1 MNGMTLHVEGLR
13 WHDPISVVGV
23 PSHSYGYGVVAP
35 PRSWDRG
42 IRNAAHCTPST
53 GLWRTLELLAPM
65 KKQKLK
71 KELGLF
77 DVYAI
82 ATGVTLS
89 AGFFLLPGLAAVEVG
104 AGLPL
109 AYLVAGLLIT
119 PGLLSMAELATAMP
133 RAGGVYYFLDRSMG
147 PLMGTV
153 GGFGSWVALSL
164 KSAFALIGI
173 GAYLRLFLP
182 DVNIV
187 PIAAGFAIVF
197 GLLNILGAKKSTSF
211 QSVMVVGL
219 LTLLAWFTGVGL
231 MDLEPTNLSG
241 MFSPASGSL
250 VSTAGLVV
258 VSYMGLTQVASVA
271 EEIRNPERNIP
282 LGMFLA
288 FATAMLVYTVG
299 TAVMVGVVSA
309 DVLARD
315 GGDLTPVATVAN
327 VLVGSWGTILMTAAA
342 VLAFSSV
349 ANAGILSASR
359 YPLAMSRDHVL
370 PRFFSK
376 ILGRGAPVYA
386 IYATVGLILMF
397 VLLFDAGRIAKL
409 AGAFQLT
416 MFGLSCLAVIVM
428 RESRIESYDPR
439 FRSPFYP
446 WLHILGVLAPFWLIV
461 EMGILPSLFTGGL
474 ITFGAMWYNYYA
486 RERVDREG
494 AIYHVFERLGRQR
507 DEGLDRELRQIMKE
521 KGLRDA
527 DPFEEVVT
535 GASIIDT
542 PHGTGFRNVIW
553 EASAHLA
560 EACDVSAKELAEDFL
575 EGTLVGMTPVS
586 HGVALPHLRRPDIES
601 ARMVLVR
608 CPGGMEMDVDLAEA
622 GDGQSEPVQA
632 VFFLVSPRDDPGQHL
647 RLLAQ
652 IAGRVDEEDFMQ
664 AWLSASNH
672 QELKEAILRDDRLLA
687 LTLEPGTPSAS
698 LIGRALKEI
707 PLPEGTLIALV
718 RRGPE
723 VVIPRGATVLQ
734 RGDRLTI
741 IGEPVGLGT
750 LEERFK

>member
-1 MNGMTLHVEGLR
+1 M
-13 WHDPISVVGV
+13 
-23 PSHSYGYGVVAP
+23 AP
-35 PRSWDRG
+35 KR
-42 IRNAAHCTPST
+42 
-53 GLWRTLELLAPM
+53 
-65 KKQKLK
+65 KQKLK

-77 DVYAI
+77 DVYAL

-89 AGFFLLPGLAAVEVG
+89 AGFFLLPGLAAVGVG
-104 AGLPL
+104 SGLPL
-109 AYLVAGLLIT
+109 AYLLAGLVII
-119 PGLLSMAELATAMP
+119 PGLVSMAELATAMP
-133 RAGGVYYFLDRSMG
+133 KAGGVYYFLDRSMG
-147 PLMGTV
+147 PLMGTI
-153 GGFGSWVALSL
+153 GGFGTWIALSL

-187 PIAAGFAIVF
+187 PISAGFAIVF
-197 GLLNILGAKKSTSF
+197 GLLNILGAKKSTSL

-231 MDLEPTNLSG
+231 TDIEPANLSG
-241 MFSPASGSL
+241 MFGQAPGTL

-271 EEIRNPERNIP
+271 EEVRNPERNIP

-288 FATAMLVYTVG
+288 FGTAMLVYTVG

-315 GGDLTPVATVAN
+315 GGDLTPVATVAD
-327 VLVGSWGTILMTAAA
+327 VLVGRWGTILMTTAA

-359 YPLAMSRDHVL
+359 YPLAMSRDNIL

-376 ILGRGAPVYA
+376 IQSQGAPLYA
-386 IYATVGLILMF
+386 IYATVCLILVF
-397 VLLFDAGRIAKL
+397 VVLFDASRIAKL

-416 MFGLSCLAVIVM
+416 MFALSCLALIVM

-461 EMGILPSLFTGGL
+461 EMGILPSVFTGGL
-474 ITFGAMWYNYYA
+474 ITFGAMWYSYYA

-494 AIYHVFERLGRQR
+494 AIYHVFERLGRNR
-507 DEGLDRELRQIMKE
+507 DAGLDRELRQIMKE
-521 KGLRDA
+521 KGLREA

-535 GASIIDT
+535 TASIIDT
-542 PHGTGFRNVIW
+542 PRGTGFRNVIW

-560 EACDVSAKELAEDFL
+560 EACDVSAKELSEDFL
-575 EGTLVGMTPVS
+575 QGTVVGMTPVS
-586 HGVALPHLRRPDIES
+586 HGVALPHLRRADIET

-608 CPGGMEMDVDLAEA
+608 CRGGIEMDVDVAE
-622 GDGQSEPVQA
+622 GREGETELVQA
-632 VFFLVSPRDDPGQHL
+632 VFFLMSPLDDPGQHL
-647 RLLAQ
+647 RILAQ
-652 IAGRVDEEDFMQ
+652 IAGRVDEEGFME

-687 LTLEPGTPSAS
+687 LTLMPGTPSAP
-698 LIGRALKEI
+698 LIGRALKDI

-718 RRGPE
+718 LRGPD
-723 VVIPRGATVLQ
+723 VVIPRGATVLEP
-734 RGDRLTI
+734 GDRLTI
-741 IGEPVGLGT
+741 IGEPAGLGT
-750 LEERFK
+750 LEERFKSLAQAQATKRP

>member
-1 MNGMTLHVEGLR
+1 M
-13 WHDPISVVGV
+13 
-23 PSHSYGYGVVAP
+23 AP
-35 PRSWDRG
+35 KR
-42 IRNAAHCTPST
+42 
-53 GLWRTLELLAPM
+53 
-65 KKQKLK
+65 KQKLK

-77 DVYAI
+77 DVYAL

-89 AGFFLLPGLAAVEVG
+89 AGFFLLPGLAAVGVG
-104 AGLPL
+104 SGLPL
-109 AYLVAGLLIT
+109 AYLLAGLVII
-119 PGLLSMAELATAMP
+119 PGLVSMAELATAMP
-133 RAGGVYYFLDRSMG
+133 KAGGVYYFLDRSMG
-147 PLMGTV
+147 PLMGTI
-153 GGFGSWVALSL
+153 GGFGTWIALSL

-187 PIAAGFAIVF
+187 PISAGFAIVF
-197 GLLNILGAKKSTSF
+197 GLLNILGAKKSTSL

-231 MDLEPTNLSG
+231 TDIEPANLSG
-241 MFSPASGSL
+241 MFGQAPGTL

-271 EEIRNPERNIP
+271 EEVRNPERNIP

-288 FATAMLVYTVG
+288 FGTAMLVYTVG

-315 GGDLTPVATVAN
+315 GGDLTPVATVAD
-327 VLVGSWGTILMTAAA
+327 VLVGRWGTILMTTAA

-359 YPLAMSRDHVL
+359 YPLAMSRDNIL

-376 ILGRGAPVYA
+376 IQSQGAPLYA
-386 IYATVGLILMF
+386 IYATVCLILVF
-397 VLLFDAGRIAKL
+397 VVLFDASRIAKL

-416 MFGLSCLAVIVM
+416 MFALSCLALIVM

-461 EMGILPSLFTGGL
+461 QMGVLPSVFTGGL
-474 ITFGAMWYNYYA
+474 ITFGAMWYSYYA

-494 AIYHVFERLGRQR
+494 AIYHIFERLGRQR
-507 DEGLDRELRQIMKE
+507 DAGLDRELREIMKE

-535 GASIIDT
+535 AASIIDT
-542 PHGTGFRNVIW
+542 PGGTGFRNVIW
-553 EASAHLA
+553 EASAYLA
-560 EACDVSAKELAEDFL
+560 DASGVPVKELGEDFL
-575 EGTLVGMTPVS
+575 QGTVVGMTPVS
-586 HGVALPHLRRPDIES
+586 HGVALPHLRRTDIES
-601 ARMVLVR
+601 AHIVMVR
-608 CPGGMEMDVDLAEA
+608 CPGGMKMDVEIMDVEIAE
-622 GDGQSEPVQA
+622 GLDHESEPVQA
-632 VFFLVSPRDDPGQHL
+632 VFFLMSPLDDPGRHL

-652 IAGRVDEEDFMQ
+652 IAGRVDKDDFME

-672 QELKEAILRDDRLLA
+672 QELKEAILRDERLLT
-687 LTLEPGTPSAS
+687 LTLKVGTPSES
-698 LIGRALKEI
+698 LIGEALKDI
-707 PLPEGTLIALV
+707 HLPEGTLIALV

-723 VVIPRGATVLQ
+723 VVIPRGATVLE

-741 IGEPVGLGT
+741 IGEPTDLGT
-750 LEERFK
+750 LGKRFKAHAPSPGVA

>member
-1 MNGMTLHVEGLR
+1 MR
-13 WHDPISVVGV
+13 
-23 PSHSYGYGVVAP
+23 
-35 PRSWDRG
+35 
-42 IRNAAHCTPST
+42 
-53 GLWRTLELLAPM
+53 
-65 KKQKLK
+65 KQKLK

-104 AGLPL
+104 SGLPL
-109 AYLVAGLLIT
+109 AYLLAGLLIT

-153 GGFGSWVALSL
+153 GGFGTWIALSL

-173 GAYLRLFLP
+173 GAYLGIFLP
-182 DVNIV
+182 DVNYV
-187 PIAAGFAIVF
+187 AIAAGFAIVF
-197 GLLNILGAKKSTSF
+197 GVLNILGAKKSTSF
-211 QSVMVVGL
+211 QSVMVVAL
-219 LTLLAWFTGVGL
+219 LTLLVWFTGVGL
-231 MDLEPTNLSG
+231 TDIELANLGG
-241 MFSPASGSL
+241 MFGQAPEAL
-250 VSTAGLVV
+250 LSTAGLVV

-271 EEIRNPERNIP
+271 EEVRNPERNIP

-288 FATAMLVYTVG
+288 FGTAMLVYTVG

-327 VLVGSWGTILMTAAA
+327 VLVGRWGVILMTAAA

-359 YPLAMSRDHVL
+359 YPLAMSRDNVL
-370 PRFFSK
+370 PQFFSK
-376 ILGRGAPVYA
+376 IHTHGSPVYA
-386 IYATVGLILMF
+386 IYVTVGLILVF
-397 VLLFDAGRIAKL
+397 VLLFDASRIAKL
-409 AGAFQLT
+409 AGAFQLM
-416 MFGLSCLAVIVM
+416 MFALSCLAVMVM

-461 EMGILPSLFTGGL
+461 QMGILPSLFTGG
-474 ITFGAMWYNYYA
+474 IIVFGAVWYTYYA
-486 RERVDREG
+486 RDRVDREG

-535 GASIIDT
+535 AASIIDT
-542 PHGTGFRNVIW
+542 PGGTGFRNVIW

-575 EGTLVGMTPVS
+575 QGTLVGMTPVS

-601 ARMVLVR
+601 AHMVLVR
-608 CPGGMEMDVDLAEA
+608 CPGGMEMDVDLAE
-622 GDGQSEPVQA
+622 GRDGQPEPVQA
-632 VFFLVSPRDDPGQHL
+632 VFFLMSPLDDPGQHL

-652 IAGRVDEEDFMQ
+652 IAGRVDEEDFME
-664 AWLSASNH
+664 AWLSASDH

-687 LTLEPGTPSAS
+687 LTLEPGTSSAS
-698 LIGRALKEI
+698 LIGRALKDI

-723 VVIPRGATVLQ
+723 VVIPRGATVLE

-750 LEERFK
+750 LEERFKSPAQAHATKRP

>member
-1 MNGMTLHVEGLR
+1 
-13 WHDPISVVGV
+13 
-23 PSHSYGYGVVAP
+23 
-35 PRSWDRG
+35 
-42 IRNAAHCTPST
+42 
-53 GLWRTLELLAPM
+53 M
-65 KKQKLK
+65 KRQKLK

-89 AGFFLLPGLAAVEVG
+89 AGFFLLPGLAAVGVG
-104 AGLPL
+104 SGLPL
-109 AYLVAGLLIT
+109 AYLLAGLLIF
-119 PGLLSMAELATAMP
+119 PGLVSMAELATAMP

-153 GGFGSWVALSL
+153 GGFGTWIALSL

-182 DVNIV
+182 EVNIGL
-187 PIAAGFAIVF
+187 ISAGFAIAF
-197 GLLNILGAKKSTSF
+197 GLINILGAKKSTSF
-211 QSVMVVGL
+211 QSVMVLGL
-219 LTLLAWFTGVGL
+219 LTLLAWFTGIGL
-231 MDLEPTNLSG
+231 INIEPANLGG
-241 MFSPASGSL
+241 MFGPDPGSL

-271 EEIRNPERNIP
+271 EEVRNPERNIP

-288 FATAMLVYTVG
+288 FGTALLVYTLG

-309 DVLARD
+309 DVLAQD
-315 GGDLTPVATVAN
+315 GGDLTPVATVAR
-327 VLVGSWGTILMTAAA
+327 VLVGPWGAILMTAAA

-349 ANAGILSASR
+349 ANAGILAASR
-359 YPLAMSRDHVL
+359 YPLAMSRDNVL
-370 PRFFSK
+370 PRLFSK
-376 ILGRGAPVYA
+376 IQARGAPVYA
-386 IYATVGLILMF
+386 IFATVGLILMF
-397 VLLFDAGRIAKL
+397 VLLLDANRVAKL
-409 AGAFQLT
+409 AGAFQLM

-461 EMGILPSLFTGGL
+461 EMGILPSVFTGGL

-507 DEGLDRELRQIMKE
+507 DTGLDRELRQIMKE
-521 KGLRDA
+521 KGLHDA

-535 GASIIDT
+535 AASIIDT
-542 PHGTGFRNVIW
+542 SGGTGFRDVIW
-553 EASAHLA
+553 KASAHLA
-560 EACDVSAKELAEDFL
+560 DASDVPVKELGEDFL
-575 EGTLVGMTPVS
+575 QGTVVGMTPVS
-586 HGVALPHLRRPDIES
+586 HGVALPHLRRTDIDS

-608 CPGGMEMDVDLAEA
+608 CPGGMKMDVEIAE
-622 GDGQSEPVQA
+622 GRDRESEPVQA
-632 VFFLVSPRDDPGQHL
+632 VFFLMSPLDDPGRHL

-652 IAGRVDEEDFMQ
+652 IAGRVDKEDFMD

-672 QELKEAILRDDRLLA
+672 QELKEAILRTDRLLT
-687 LTLEPGTPSAS
+687 LTLRPGTPSES
-698 LIGRALKEI
+698 LMGRALKDI

-723 VVIPRGATVLQ
+723 VVIPRGATVLE

-741 IGEPVGLGT
+741 IGEPADLHALG
-750 LEERFK
+750 ERFKAQAPSPGVS

>member
-1 MNGMTLHVEGLR
+1 
-13 WHDPISVVGV
+13 
-23 PSHSYGYGVVAP
+23 
-35 PRSWDRG
+35 
-42 IRNAAHCTPST
+42 
-53 GLWRTLELLAPM
+53 M
-65 KKQKLK
+65 KKQTLK

-104 AGLPL
+104 SGIPL
-109 AYLVAGLLIT
+109 AYLLAGLLIT
-119 PGLLSMAELATAMP
+119 PGLVSMAELATAMP

-147 PLMGTV
+147 PLMGTI
-153 GGFGSWVALSL
+153 GGFGTWIALSL
-164 KSAFALIGI
+164 KAAFALIGV
-173 GAYLRLFLP
+173 GAYLGLLFP
-182 DVNIV
+182 EVNIG
-187 PIAAGFAIVF
+187 PISAGFAITF
-197 GLLNILGAKKSTSF
+197 GIVNILGAKKSTAF

-219 LTLLAWFTGVGL
+219 LILLLWFTGVGL
-231 MDLEPTNLSG
+231 TDIEPANLSG
-241 MFSPASGSL
+241 MFRPDPGSL

-271 EEIRNPERNIP
+271 EEVRNPERNIP

-288 FATAMLVYTVG
+288 FGTAMLVYTVG

-309 DVLARD
+309 DVLAQD

-327 VLVGSWGTILMTAAA
+327 VLVGSWGRYLMTAAA
-342 VLAFSSV
+342 VLAFASV
-349 ANAGILSASR
+349 ANAGILAASR

-376 ILGRGAPVYA
+376 IQARGAPIHA
-386 IYATVGLILMF
+386 IYATVGLILVF
-397 VLLFDAGRIAKL
+397 VLVFDASRVAKL

-416 MFGLSCLAVIVM
+416 MFGLSCLAVMVM

-461 EMGILPSLFTGGL
+461 QMGLLPSLFTGGL
-474 ITFGAMWYNYYA
+474 ITFGGMWYTYYA
-486 RERVDREG
+486 RKRVDREG
-494 AIYHVFERLGRQR
+494 AIFHVFERLGRSR
-507 DEGLDRELRQIMKE
+507 DAGLDRELRQIMKE

-535 GASIIDT
+535 AASIIDT
-542 PHGTGFRNVIW
+542 PGGTGFRNVIW

-560 EACDVSAKELAEDFL
+560 DASGVSAKELGEDFL
-575 EGTLVGMTPVS
+575 QGTVVGMTPVS
-586 HGVALPHLRRPDIES
+586 HGVALPHLRRTDIEV

-608 CPGGMEMDVDLAEA
+608 CPGGMEMDVEITE
-622 GDGQSEPVQA
+622 GPSHQPEPVQA
-632 VFFLVSPRDDPGQHL
+632 VFFLMSPLEDPGRHL
-647 RLLAQ
+647 RILAQ
-652 IAGRVDEEDFMQ
+652 IAGRVDREDFME

-672 QELKEAILRDDRLLA
+672 QELKEAILRDDRLLT

-698 LIGRALKEI
+698 LIGQALKDI

-718 RRGPE
+718 RRGPA
-723 VVIPRGATVLQ
+723 VVIPRGATVLE

-741 IGEPVGLGT
+741 IGEPAGLNALG
-750 LEERFK
+750 ERFRAQAPSPGAA

>member
-1 MNGMTLHVEGLR
+1 
-13 WHDPISVVGV
+13 
-23 PSHSYGYGVVAP
+23 
-35 PRSWDRG
+35 
-42 IRNAAHCTPST
+42 
-53 GLWRTLELLAPM
+53 M
-65 KKQKLK
+65 KKPKLK

-82 ATGVTLS
+82 ATGATLS
-89 AGFFLLPGLAAVEVG
+89 SGFFLLPGLAAAGVG
-104 AGLPL
+104 SGLPL
-109 AYLVAGLLIT
+109 AYLLAGLLIV
-119 PGLLSMAELATAMP
+119 PGLVSMAELATAMP
-133 RAGGVYYFLDRSMG
+133 RTGGVYYFLDRSMG

-153 GGFGSWVALSL
+153 GGVGTWIALIL

-173 GAYLRLFLP
+173 GAYLALFLP
-182 DVNIV
+182 EVRIE

-197 GLLNILGAKKSTSF
+197 GVINILGAKKSTSF

-219 LTLLAWFTGVGL
+219 LLLLVWFVGVGL
-231 MDLEPTNLSG
+231 MNIEPANFGG
-241 MFSPASGSL
+241 MFGQASGSL

-258 VSYMGLTQVASVA
+258 VSYMGLTKVASVA
-271 EEIRNPERNIP
+271 EEVRNPERNIP

-288 FATAMLVYTVG
+288 FGTAVLVYTVG

-309 DVLARD
+309 DVLAQD
-315 GGDLTPVATVAN
+315 GGDLTPVATVARA
-327 VLVGSWGTILMTAAA
+327 LVGPWGAILMTAAA

-359 YPLAMSRDHVL
+359 YPLAMSRDNVL

-376 ILGRGAPVYA
+376 IHAHGAPLYA

-397 VLLFDAGRIAKL
+397 VLLFDASRVAKL

-439 FRSPFYP
+439 FLSPFYP
-446 WLHILGVLAPFWLIV
+446 WLHILGVLAPFWLII
-461 EMGILPSLFTGGL
+461 EMGVLPSVFTGGL
-474 ITFGAMWYNYYA
+474 ITFGAMWYSYYA

-507 DEGLDRELRQIMKE
+507 DTGLDRELRQIMKE
-521 KGLRDA
+521 KGLREA

-535 GASIIDT
+535 AASIIDT
-542 PHGTGFRNVIW
+542 PGGTGFRNVIW

-560 EACDVSAKELAEDFL
+560 EACDVTAKELGEDFL
-575 EGTLVGMTPVS
+575 QGTVVGLTPVS
-586 HGVALPHLRRPDIES
+586 HGVALPHLRRDDIES
-601 ARMVLVR
+601 AHMVLVR
-608 CPGGMEMDVDLAEA
+608 CLGGITMDVELAK
-622 GDGQSEPVQA
+622 GRDGQFEPVQA
-632 VFFLVSPRDDPGQHL
+632 VFFLMSPLDDPGQHL
-647 RLLAQ
+647 RILAQ
-652 IAGRVDEEDFMQ
+652 IAGRVDKEDFME

-672 QELKEAILRDDRLLA
+672 QELKEAILRDDRLLT
-687 LTLEPGTPSAS
+687 LTLEPGTPSAT
-698 LIGRALKEI
+698 LIGRALKDI
-707 PLPEGTLIALV
+707 RLPEGTLIALV

-723 VVIPRGATVLQ
+723 VVIPRGATVLE

-741 IGEPVGLGT
+741 IGEPTGLDALG
-750 LEERFK
+750 ERLKQQAPLPELS

>member
-1 MNGMTLHVEGLR
+1 M
-13 WHDPISVVGV
+13 
-23 PSHSYGYGVVAP
+23 
-35 PRSWDRG
+35 
-42 IRNAAHCTPST
+42 
-53 GLWRTLELLAPM
+53 ELLAPM

-104 AGLPL
+104 SGIPL
-109 AYLVAGLLIT
+109 AYLLAGLLIT
-119 PGLLSMAELATAMP
+119 PGLVSMAELATAMP

-153 GGFGSWVALSL
+153 GGFGIWVALSL
-164 KSAFALIGI
+164 KAAFALIGI
-173 GAYLRLFLP
+173 GAYLGLLFP
-182 DVNIV
+182 EVSIG
-187 PIAAGFAIVF
+187 PISAGFAITF
-197 GLLNILGAKKSTSF
+197 GIVNILGAKKSTTF

-231 MDLEPTNLSG
+231 TDIEPANLSG
-241 MFSPASGSL
+241 MFGPDPRLL

-271 EEIRNPERNIP
+271 EEVRNPERNIP

-288 FATAMLVYTVG
+288 FGTAVLVYTVG

-309 DVLARD
+309 DVLAQD

-327 VLVGSWGTILMTAAA
+327 VLVGSWGRNLMTAAA
-342 VLAFSSV
+342 VLAFASV
-349 ANAGILSASR
+349 ANAGILAASR
-359 YPLAMSRDHVL
+359 YPLAMSRDNVL
-370 PRFFSK
+370 PNFFSK
-376 ILGRGAPVYA
+376 IQARGAPIHA
-386 IYATVGLILMF
+386 IYATVGLILVF
-397 VLLFDAGRIAKL
+397 VLVFDASRVAKL
-409 AGAFQLT
+409 AGAFQLM
-416 MFGLSCLAVIVM
+416 MFGLSCLAVMVM

-461 EMGILPSLFTGGL
+461 QMGILPSLFTGG
-474 ITFGAMWYNYYA
+474 IIVFGAVWYTYYA
-486 RERVDREG
+486 RDRVDREG

-535 GASIIDT
+535 AASIIDT
-542 PHGTGFRNVIW
+542 PGGTGFRNVIW
-553 EASAHLA
+553 EASAHLS

-575 EGTLVGMTPVS
+575 QGTLVGMTPVS
-586 HGVALPHLRRPDIES
+586 HGVALPHLRRPDIGS

-608 CPGGMEMDVDLAEA
+608 CPGGMAMDVDLAE
-622 GDGQSEPVQA
+622 GQDGQSEPVQA
-632 VFFLVSPRDDPGQHL
+632 VFFLMSPLDDPGQHL

-652 IAGRVDEEDFMQ
+652 IAGRVDKEGFMA

-698 LIGRALKEI
+698 LIGRALKDI
-707 PLPEGTLIALV
+707 LLPEGTLIALV

-723 VVIPRGATVLQ
+723 VVIPRGATVLE

-741 IGEPVGLGT
+741 IGEPAGLDT
-750 LEERFK
+750 LGERFKEPVQAHATKRP

>member
-1 MNGMTLHVEGLR
+1 M
-13 WHDPISVVGV
+13 
-23 PSHSYGYGVVAP
+23 
-35 PRSWDRG
+35 
-42 IRNAAHCTPST
+42 
-53 GLWRTLELLAPM
+53 PM
-65 KKQKLK
+65 KRQKLK

-89 AGFFLLPGLAAVEVG
+89 AGFFLLPGLAAVGVG
-104 AGLPL
+104 SGLPL
-109 AYLVAGLLIT
+109 AYLLAGLLIT
-119 PGLLSMAELATAMP
+119 PGLVSMAELATAMP

-153 GGFGSWVALSL
+153 GGFGTWIALSL

-182 DVNIV
+182 EVNIGA
-187 PIAAGFAIVF
+187 ISAGFAILF
-197 GLLNILGAKKSTSF
+197 GLVNILGAKKSTSF

-231 MDLEPTNLSG
+231 MNIEPANLGG
-241 MFSPASGSL
+241 MLGPDPGSL

-271 EEIRNPERNIP
+271 EEVRNPERNIP

-288 FATAMLVYTVG
+288 FGTAMLVYTVG

-309 DVLARD
+309 DVLAQD
-315 GGDLTPVATVAN
+315 GGDLTPVATVAR
-327 VLVGSWGTILMTAAA
+327 VLVGPWGAILMTAAA

-359 YPLAMSRDHVL
+359 YPLAMSRDNVL
-370 PRFFSK
+370 PRLFSK
-376 ILGRGAPVYA
+376 IQAEGAPVYA
-386 IYATVGLILMF
+386 IFATVGLILMF
-397 VLLFDAGRIAKL
+397 VLLFDASRIAKL
-409 AGAFQLT
+409 AGAFQLM
-416 MFGLSCLAVIVM
+416 MFGLSCLAVMVM

-461 EMGILPSLFTGGL
+461 QMGILSSLFTGGL
-474 ITFGAMWYNYYA
+474 ITFGAMWYTYYA
-486 RERVDREG
+486 RDRVDREG

-535 GASIIDT
+535 AASIIDT
-542 PHGTGFRNVIW
+542 PRGTGFRDVIT

-560 EACDVSAKELAEDFL
+560 EACEISVKELSEDFL
-575 EGTLVGMTPVS
+575 QGTLVGMTPVS
-586 HGVALPHLRRPDIES
+586 HGVALPHLRRPDIET
-601 ARMVLVR
+601 AHMVLVR
-608 CPGGMEMDVDLAEA
+608 CPGGMEMDVDLAK
-622 GDGQSEPVQA
+622 GQDGRSEPIQA
-632 VFFLVSPRDDPGQHL
+632 VFFLMSPLNDPGQHL

-652 IAGRVDEEDFMQ
+652 IAGRVDEGDFME
-664 AWLSASNH
+664 AWLSASDH

-687 LTLEPGTPSAS
+687 LTLEPATPSAA
-698 LIGRALKEI
+698 LIGRALKDI

-723 VVIPRGATVLQ
+723 VVIPRGATVLE

-741 IGEPVGLGT
+741 IGEPVGLGA
-750 LEERFK
+750 LEERFKSPAQAHATKRP

>member
-1 MNGMTLHVEGLR
+1 
-13 WHDPISVVGV
+13 
-23 PSHSYGYGVVAP
+23 
-35 PRSWDRG
+35 
-42 IRNAAHCTPST
+42 
-53 GLWRTLELLAPM
+53 M

-77 DVYAI
+77 GVYSI

-104 AGLPL
+104 SGLPL
-109 AYLVAGLLIT
+109 AYLLAGLLIT
-119 PGLLSMAELATAMP
+119 PGLVSMAELATAMP

-153 GGFGSWVALSL
+153 GGFGTWIALSL
-164 KSAFALIGI
+164 KAAFALIGI
-173 GAYLRLFLP
+173 GAYLGLLFP
-182 DVNIV
+182 VRIG
-187 PIAAGFAIVF
+187 PIAAGFAIIF
-197 GLLNILGAKKSTSF
+197 GVVNVLGAKKSTAF

-219 LTLLAWFTGVGL
+219 LALLVWFTGVGL
-231 MDLEPTNLSG
+231 TGIEPANLSG
-241 MFSPASGSL
+241 MFGSDPGSL

-288 FATAMLVYTVG
+288 FGTAMLVYTVG

-309 DVLARD
+309 DVLAQD

-327 VLVGSWGTILMTAAA
+327 VLVGSWGRNLMIAAA

-349 ANAGILSASR
+349 ANAGILAASR
-359 YPLAMSRDHVL
+359 YPLAMSRDNVL
-370 PRFFSK
+370 PKLFSK
-376 ILGRGAPVYA
+376 IQGGGAPVYA

-397 VLLFDAGRIAKL
+397 VLLFDAGRVAKL
-409 AGAFQLT
+409 AGAFQLM

-446 WLHILGVLAPFWLIV
+446 WLHILGVLAPFWLII
-461 EMGILPSLFTGGL
+461 EMGVLPSLFTGGL
-474 ITFGAMWYNYYA
+474 IIFGAMWYNYYA

-507 DEGLDRELRQIMKE
+507 DTGLDRELRQIMKE

-535 GASIIDT
+535 TASIIDT
-542 PHGTGFRNVIW
+542 PGGTGFRKVIW

-560 EACDVSAKELAEDFL
+560 ETCDISAKELGEDFL
-575 EGTLVGMTPVS
+575 QGTVVGMTPVS

-608 CPGGMEMDVDLAEA
+608 CRGGMEMDVDVAE
-622 GDGQSEPVQA
+622 GRDGETEPVQA
-632 VFFLVSPRDDPGQHL
+632 VFFLMSPRDDPGQHL
-647 RLLAQ
+647 RILAQ
-652 IAGRVDEEDFMQ
+652 IAGRVDEEGFME

-687 LTLEPGTPSAS
+687 VTLEPGTRSAS
-698 LIGRALKEI
+698 LIGRALKDI
-707 PLPEGTLIALV
+707 LLPEGTLIALV

-723 VVIPRGATVLQ
+723 VVIPRGATVLE

-741 IGEPVGLGT
+741 IGEPAGLHALG
-750 LEERFK
+750 ERFKP

>member
-1 MNGMTLHVEGLR
+1 
-13 WHDPISVVGV
+13 
-23 PSHSYGYGVVAP
+23 
-35 PRSWDRG
+35 
-42 IRNAAHCTPST
+42 
-53 GLWRTLELLAPM
+53 M

-77 DVYAI
+77 DVYSI

-104 AGLPL
+104 SGLPL
-109 AYLVAGLLIT
+109 AYLLAGLLIT
-119 PGLLSMAELATAMP
+119 PGLVSMAELATAMP

-153 GGFGSWVALSL
+153 GGFGTWIALSL
-164 KSAFALIGI
+164 KAAFALIGI
-173 GAYLRLFLP
+173 GAYGRLLFPELT
-182 DVNIV
+182 IG
-187 PIAAGFAIVF
+187 PISAAFAITF
-197 GLLNILGAKKSTSF
+197 GIVNILGAKKSTTF
-211 QSVMVVGL
+211 QSVMVVAL
-219 LTLLAWFTGVGL
+219 LTLLVGFTGVGL
-231 MDLEPTNLSG
+231 TSIEPANLSG
-241 MFSPASGSL
+241 MFGPDPASL

-288 FATAMLVYTVG
+288 FGTAILVYTVG

-309 DVLARD
+309 DVLAQD

-327 VLVGSWGTILMTAAA
+327 VLVGSWGRTLMIVAA

-349 ANAGILSASR
+349 ANAGILAASR
-359 YPLAMSRDHVL
+359 YPLAMSRDNIL
-370 PRFFSK
+370 PKVFSK
-376 ILGRGAPVYA
+376 IQGRGAPVYA
-386 IYATVGLILMF
+386 IFATVGLILVF
-397 VLLFDAGRIAKL
+397 VLAFDASRIAKL
-409 AGAFQLT
+409 AGAFQLM

-446 WLHILGVLAPFWLIV
+446 WLHIVGVLAPFWLIV

-474 ITFGAMWYNYYA
+474 IVFGAMWYNYYA
-486 RERVDREG
+486 RGRVDREG
-494 AIYHVFERLGRQR
+494 AIFHVFERLGRQR
-507 DEGLDRELRQIMKE
+507 DTGLDRELRQIMKE

-535 GASIIDT
+535 TASIIDT
-542 PHGTGFRNVIW
+542 VGGTGFRKVIW
-553 EASAHLA
+553 EASAHFA
-560 EACDVSAKELAEDFL
+560 EAFDLSAKEIAEDFL
-575 EGTLVGMTPVS
+575 QGTIVGMTPVS
-586 HGVALPHLRRPDIES
+586 HGVALPHLRRPDITS

-608 CPGGMEMDVDLAEA
+608 CPGGMKMDVELP
-622 GDGQSEPVQA
+622 GGPDGQPEPVQA
-632 VFFLVSPRDDPGQHL
+632 AFFLMSPLDDPGLHL
-647 RLLAQ
+647 RILAQ
-652 IAGRVDEEDFMQ
+652 IAGRVDKEDFMD

-672 QELKEAILRDDRLLA
+672 QKLKEAILRDDRLLT
-687 LTLEPGTPSAS
+687 LTLDPGAPSGT
-698 LIGRALKEI
+698 LIGRALKDI
-707 PLPEGTLIALV
+707 LLPEGTLIALV

-723 VVIPRGATVLQ
+723 VVIPRGATVLE

-741 IGEPVGLGT
+741 IGEPAGLIALG
-750 LEERFK
+750 ERFKQQAGPRHESTVVGKG

>member
-1 MNGMTLHVEGLR
+1 
-13 WHDPISVVGV
+13 
-23 PSHSYGYGVVAP
+23 
-35 PRSWDRG
+35 
-42 IRNAAHCTPST
+42 
-53 GLWRTLELLAPM
+53 M
-65 KKQKLK
+65 KRQKLK

-77 DVYAI
+77 GVYSI

-89 AGFFLLPGLAAVEVG
+89 AGFFLLPGLAALEVG
-104 AGLPL
+104 SGLPM
-109 AYLVAGLLIT
+109 AYLLAGLLIT
-119 PGLLSMAELATAMP
+119 PGLVSMAELATAMP

-153 GGFGSWVALSL
+153 GGFGSWIALSL

-173 GAYLRLFLP
+173 GAYLRIFLP

-187 PIAAGFAIVF
+187 AISAGFAILF
-197 GLLNILGAKKSTSF
+197 GLLNTLGAKKSTSL

-231 MDLEPTNLSG
+231 LEIEPTNLNG
-241 MFSPASGSL
+241 MFTPAAGSL

-288 FATAMLVYTVG
+288 FATAVLIYTIG

-309 DVLARD
+309 DVLAQD
-315 GGDLTPVATVAN
+315 GALTPVATVAN
-327 VLVGSWGTILMTAAA
+327 VLVGRWGTILMTTAA

-359 YPLAMSRDHVL
+359 YPLAMSRDNLL
-370 PRFFSK
+370 PRFLSK
-376 ILGRGAPVYA
+376 IQGQGAPIYA
-386 IYATVGLILMF
+386 IYATVGLILVF
-397 VLLFDAGRIAKL
+397 VLLLDPSRIAKL

-416 MFGLSCLAVIVM
+416 MFALSCLAVIVM

-461 EMGILPSLFTGGL
+461 EMGLLASVFTGGL
-474 ITFGAMWYNYYA
+474 ITFGAMWYTYYA

-494 AIYHVFERLGRQR
+494 AIYHVFERLGRNR
-507 DEGLDRELRQIMKE
+507 DAGLDRELRQIMKE
-521 KGLRDA
+521 KGLREA

-535 GASIIDT
+535 AASIIDT
-542 PHGTGFRNVIW
+542 PRGTGFRNVIW

-560 EACDVSAKELAEDFL
+560 EACDVSAKELGEDFL
-575 EGTLVGMTPVS
+575 QGTVVGMTPVS
-586 HGVALPHLRRPDIES
+586 HGVGLPHLRRADIET

-608 CPGGMEMDVDLAEA
+608 CRGGIDMDVGVAE
-622 GDGQSEPVQA
+622 GRDGETEPVQA
-632 VFFLVSPRDDPGQHL
+632 VFFLMSPLDDPGQHL
-647 RLLAQ
+647 RILAQ
-652 IAGRVDEEDFMQ
+652 IAGRVDEEGFME

-687 LTLEPGTPSAS
+687 LTLTPGTPSAS
-698 LIGRALKEI
+698 LIGRALKDI
-707 PLPEGTLIALV
+707 PLPEGTLIALIL
-718 RRGPE
+718 RGAE
-723 VVIPRGATVLQ
+723 VVIPRGATVLE

-741 IGEPVGLGT
+741 IGEPAGLGA
-750 LEERFK
+750 LVERFESLAQAQATNRP

>member
-1 MNGMTLHVEGLR
+1 
-13 WHDPISVVGV
+13 
-23 PSHSYGYGVVAP
+23 
-35 PRSWDRG
+35 
-42 IRNAAHCTPST
+42 
-53 GLWRTLELLAPM
+53 M

-89 AGFFLLPGLAAVEVG
+89 AGFFLLPGLAAVGVG
-104 AGLPL
+104 PGLPL
-109 AYLVAGLLIT
+109 AYLLAGLLIT
-119 PGLLSMAELATAMP
+119 PGLVSMAELATAMP

-153 GGFGSWVALSL
+153 GGFGTWIALSL

-182 DVNIV
+182 EVNIGL
-187 PIAAGFAIVF
+187 ISAGFAIAF
-197 GLLNILGAKKSTSF
+197 GLVNILGAKKSTSF
-211 QSVMVVGL
+211 QSVMVVSL

-231 MDLEPTNLSG
+231 MNIEPANLGS
-241 MFSPASGSL
+241 MFGPDPGSL

-271 EEIRNPERNIP
+271 EEVRNPERNIP

-288 FATAMLVYTVG
+288 FGTAMLVYTVG

-309 DVLARD
+309 DVLAQD
-315 GGDLTPVATVAN
+315 GGDLTPVATVAR
-327 VLVGSWGTILMTAAA
+327 VLVGPWGAILMTAAA

-349 ANAGILSASR
+349 ANAGILAASR
-359 YPLAMSRDHVL
+359 YPLAMSRDNVL
-370 PRFFSK
+370 PRLFSK
-376 ILGRGAPVYA
+376 IQARGAPIYA
-386 IYATVGLILMF
+386 IFATVGLILMF
-397 VLLFDAGRIAKL
+397 VLFFDASRVAKL

-461 EMGILPSLFTGGL
+461 EMGILPSVFTGGL
-474 ITFGAMWYNYYA
+474 ITFGAMWYSYYA

-507 DEGLDRELRQIMKE
+507 DTGLDRELRQIMKE

-535 GASIIDT
+535 AASIIDT
-542 PHGTGFRNVIW
+542 PGGTRFRNVIW

-560 EACDVSAKELAEDFL
+560 EACDVSAKELGEDFL
-575 EGTLVGMTPVS
+575 QGTVVGLTPVS
-586 HGVALPHLRRPDIES
+586 HGVALPHLRRDDIES
-601 ARMVLVR
+601 AHMVLVR
-608 CPGGMEMDVDLAEA
+608 CLGGMKMDVELAE
-622 GDGQSEPVQA
+622 GRDGQFEPVQA
-632 VFFLVSPRDDPGQHL
+632 VFFLMSPLDDAGRHL
-647 RLLAQ
+647 RILAQ
-652 IAGRVDEEDFMQ
+652 IAGRVDKEDFMES
-664 AWLSASNH
+664 WLSASNH
-672 QELKEAILRDDRLLA
+672 QELKEAILRDDRLLT
-687 LTLEPGTPSAS
+687 LTLAPGTPSAT
-698 LIGRALKEI
+698 LIGRALKDI
-707 PLPEGTLIALV
+707 VLPEGTLIALV

-723 VVIPRGATVLQ
+723 VVIPRGATVLEH
-734 RGDRLTI
+734 GDRLTI
-741 IGEPVGLGT
+741 IGEPAGLDALGG
-750 LEERFK
+750 RFKQQALSPELH

>member
-1 MNGMTLHVEGLR
+1 
-13 WHDPISVVGV
+13 
-23 PSHSYGYGVVAP
+23 
-35 PRSWDRG
+35 
-42 IRNAAHCTPST
+42 
-53 GLWRTLELLAPM
+53 M
-65 KKQKLK
+65 KKQTLK

-104 AGLPL
+104 SGIPL
-109 AYLVAGLLIT
+109 AYLLAGLLIT
-119 PGLLSMAELATAMP
+119 PGLVSMAELATAMP

-147 PLMGTV
+147 PLMGTI
-153 GGFGSWVALSL
+153 GGFGTWIALSL
-164 KSAFALIGI
+164 KATFALIGV
-173 GAYLRLFLP
+173 GAYLGLLFP
-182 DVNIV
+182 EVNIG
-187 PIAAGFAIVF
+187 PISAGFAITF
-197 GLLNILGAKKSTSF
+197 GIVNILGAKKSTAF

-219 LTLLAWFTGVGL
+219 LILLLWFTGVGL
-231 MDLEPTNLSG
+231 TDIEPANLSG
-241 MFSPASGSL
+241 MFRPDPGSL

-258 VSYMGLTQVASVA
+258 VSYMGLTQVTSVA
-271 EEIRNPERNIP
+271 EEVRNPERNIP

-288 FATAMLVYTVG
+288 FGTAMLVYTVG

-309 DVLARD
+309 DVLAQD

-327 VLVGSWGTILMTAAA
+327 VLVGSWGRYLMTAAA
-342 VLAFSSV
+342 VLAFASV
-349 ANAGILSASR
+349 ANAGILAASR

-376 ILGRGAPVYA
+376 IQARGAPIHA
-386 IYATVGLILMF
+386 IYATVGLILVF
-397 VLLFDAGRIAKL
+397 VLVFDASRVAKL

-416 MFGLSCLAVIVM
+416 MFGLSCLAVMVM

-461 EMGILPSLFTGGL
+461 QMGLLPSLFTGGL
-474 ITFGAMWYNYYA
+474 ITFGGMWYTYYA
-486 RERVDREG
+486 RKRVDREG
-494 AIYHVFERLGRQR
+494 AIFHVFERLGRSR
-507 DEGLDRELRQIMKE
+507 DAGLDRELRQIMKE

-535 GASIIDT
+535 AASIIDT
-542 PHGTGFRNVIW
+542 PGGTGFRNVIW

-560 EACDVSAKELAEDFL
+560 DASGVSAKELGEDFL
-575 EGTLVGMTPVS
+575 QGTVVGMTPVS
-586 HGVALPHLRRPDIES
+586 HGVALPHLRRTDIEV
-601 ARMVLVR
+601 AHMVLVR
-608 CPGGMEMDVDLAEA
+608 CPGGMEMDVEITE
-622 GDGQSEPVQA
+622 GPSHQPEPVQA
-632 VFFLVSPRDDPGQHL
+632 VFFLMSPLEDPGRHL
-647 RLLAQ
+647 RILAQ
-652 IAGRVDEEDFMQ
+652 IAGRVDREDFME

-672 QELKEAILRDDRLLA
+672 QELKEAILRDDRLLT

-698 LIGRALKEI
+698 LIGQALKDI

-718 RRGPE
+718 RRGPA
-723 VVIPRGATVLQ
+723 VVIPRGATVLE

-741 IGEPVGLGT
+741 IGEPAGLNALG
-750 LEERFK
+750 ERFRAQAPSPGAA